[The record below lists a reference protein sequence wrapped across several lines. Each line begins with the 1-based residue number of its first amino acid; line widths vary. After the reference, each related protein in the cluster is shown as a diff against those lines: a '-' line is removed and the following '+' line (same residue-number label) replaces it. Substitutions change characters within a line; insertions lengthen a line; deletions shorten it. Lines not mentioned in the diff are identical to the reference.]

1 MIKITILRCG
11 TTIVDEALPLSNR
24 SKNPFAYTGIARGK
38 KHKIEVPVTAYL
50 IEHPDAIILVDTG
63 WDTAI
68 RKDARKYEGFANYF
82 ASPEKLPEGQAVTEH
97 LDKLG
102 YAPGDIDYCILT
114 HMDIDHAGGLQ
125 LIKDAKCI
133 MTSKAEWAACRRA
146 NVRYLK
152 RLWKDIDIVT
162 FSDNEVDLLGDGS
175 IMLMP
180 FHGHSEGMTAVKV
193 SWNDKY
199 AILAG
204 DSGYC
209 RESWEEQV
217 LPGIVWDRRQALES
231 IRKLKSLSED
241 ANCVG
246 IFATHD
252 REIQQSVIT
261 L

>member
-133 MTSKAEWAACRRA
+133 MTSKAEWAACR
-146 NVRYLK
+146 
-152 RLWKDIDIVT
+152 
-162 FSDNEVDLLGDGS
+162 
-175 IMLMP
+175 
-180 FHGHSEGMTAVKV
+180 
-193 SWNDKY
+193 
-199 AILAG
+199 
-204 DSGYC
+204 
-209 RESWEEQV
+209 
-217 LPGIVWDRRQALES
+217 
-231 IRKLKSLSED
+231 
-241 ANCVG
+241 
-246 IFATHD
+246 
-252 REIQQSVIT
+252 
-261 L
+261 

>member
-1 MIKITILRCG
+1 M
-11 TTIVDEALPLSNR
+11 
-24 SKNPFAYTGIARGK
+24 
-38 KHKIEVPVTAYL
+38 
-50 IEHPDAIILVDTG
+50 
-63 WDTAI
+63 
-68 RKDARKYEGFANYF
+68 
-82 ASPEKLPEGQAVTEH
+82 
-97 LDKLG
+97 
-102 YAPGDIDYCILT
+102 
-114 HMDIDHAGGLQ
+114 
-125 LIKDAKCI
+125 
-133 MTSKAEWAACRRA
+133 
-146 NVRYLK
+146 
-152 RLWKDIDIVT
+152 
-162 FSDNEVDLLGDGS
+162 
-175 IMLMP
+175 
-180 FHGHSEGMTAVKV
+180 

>member
-1 MIKITILRCG
+1 
-11 TTIVDEALPLSNR
+11 
-24 SKNPFAYTGIARGK
+24 
-38 KHKIEVPVTAYL
+38 
-50 IEHPDAIILVDTG
+50 
-63 WDTAI
+63 
-68 RKDARKYEGFANYF
+68 
-82 ASPEKLPEGQAVTEH
+82 
-97 LDKLG
+97 
-102 YAPGDIDYCILT
+102 
-114 HMDIDHAGGLQ
+114 
-125 LIKDAKCI
+125 